1 MAGGI
6 KIRITTER
14 RPFHDGRPL
23 EVGEEVTVSEAEA
36 AHFMENGFAETLTKT
51 TAKKATKTKKVRA
64 RKDGKFVADNPG
76 THDINEAWIT
86 VDE

>member
-23 EVGEEVTVSEAEA
+23 EVGEEVTVSEEEA

-51 TAKKATKTKKVRA
+51 TAKKTKKVRA